1 MVVRYQK
8 PAAWIRYNPLAL
20 FDVLTDAKAAV
31 MALTSIPYQ
40 KSWAEEFQK
49 VQLKHEVAGTS
60 RIEGADFT
68 ERELDAAL
76 LDETPAEALSRSQ
89 RQARSAVN
97 TYRWIANLPDA
108 RSVDCDLV
116 REIHRRIVTGC
127 DDDHCPPGQLR
138 ASDQNVIFG
147 APRHRSVEGGTDCE
161 IAFVDLC
168 DAVEREFRAHDLL
181 IQSLAFHYHL
191 GAMHPFLDGNGRTAR
206 AVQALLLQR
215 AGLRDEIFIAMSNYY
230 YDEKTGYLSVLSE
243 TAANDHDLTPFLI
256 FGLKGIAA
264 QCRRLLDEIRNQVSK
279 TIFKDVMYDLFTRL
293 ESTKKRVIARR
304 QVEILKILLEKESM
318 DLFELYKTVTH
329 HYKVKN
335 PWKAYIRDLDYLI
348 NLRAIDA
355 RKSGND
361 LVRVRV
367 KLEWGAE
374 ITETAFFERVKELP
388 RGKSYTLLQ

>member
-68 ERELDAAL
+68 DRELDAAL
-76 LDETPAEALSRSQ
+76 LDETPAEALTRSQ

-97 TYRWIANLPDA
+97 TYRWIAHLPDA
-108 RSVDCDLV
+108 KPVDCDLV

-138 ASDQNVIFG
+138 TSDQNVIFG
-147 APRHRSVEGGTDCE
+147 APRHRGVEGGTDCE
-161 IAFVDLC
+161 SAFVELC
-168 DAVEREFRAHDLL
+168 TAVEQEFREHDLL

-304 QVEILKILLEKESM
+304 QIEILKILLKTQSM
-318 DLFELYKTVTH
+318 NLTELHKATLQY
-329 HYKVKN
+329 YNVKN
-335 PWKAYIRDLDYLI
+335 PWKAYTRDLIYLI
-348 NLRAIDA
+348 NLHAIDL
-355 RKSGND
+355 KKLTD
-361 LVRVRV
+361 DTVQVRVR
-367 KLEWGAE
+367 LEWGAE
-374 ITETAFFERVKELP
+374 ITETAFFERVKQLP

>member
-8 PAAWIRYNPLAL
+8 PTVWIRYDPLEL

-40 KSWAEEFQK
+40 KSWAEDFQK

-68 ERELDAAL
+68 DRELDAAL

-97 TYRWIANLPDA
+97 TYKWIARLPDA
-108 RSVDCDLV
+108 KPVDHGLV
-116 REIHRRIVTGC
+116 CEIHRRIVTGC

-138 ASDQNVIFG
+138 TSDQNVIFG
-147 APRHRSVEGGTDCE
+147 TPRHRGVDGGKDCE
-161 IAFVDLC
+161 IAFAELC
-168 DAVEREFRAHDLL
+168 NAVERDFRAHDLL

-230 YDEKTGYLSVLSE
+230 YDEKTSYLSVLSE
-243 TAANDHDLTPFLI
+243 TAASDHDLTPFLI

-264 QCRRLLDEIRNQVSK
+264 QCRRLLDEIRRQVSK
-279 TIFKDVMYDLFTRL
+279 AIFKDVMYDLFTKL
-293 ESTKKRVIARR
+293 KSTKKRAMARR
-304 QVEILKILLEKESM
+304 QVEILKILLKLDFV
-318 DLFELYKTVTH
+318 DLMNLYDLTVRF
-329 HYKVKN
+329 YNVKY
-335 PWKAYIRDLDYLI
+335 PWKAYIRDLRYLL
-348 NLRAIDA
+348 NLQAIDA
-355 RKSGND
+355 QNMENNKIQ
-361 LVRVRV
+361 VRVR
-367 KLEWGAE
+367 LEWGAE
-374 ITETAFFERVKELP
+374 ITETAFFERVKKLP
-388 RGKSYTLLQ
+388 RGRSYTLLQ

>member
-8 PAAWIRYNPLAL
+8 PTVWIRYDPLAL

-68 ERELDAAL
+68 DRELDAAL

-97 TYRWIANLPDA
+97 TYQWIACLPDA
-108 RSVDCDLV
+108 KPVDRDLV
-116 REIHRRIVTGC
+116 CEIHRRIVTGC

-138 ASDQNVIFG
+138 TSDQNVIFG
-147 APRHRSVEGGTDCE
+147 TPRHRGVDGGKDCE
-161 IAFVDLC
+161 IAFAELC
-168 DAVEREFRAHDLL
+168 NAVERDFRAHDLL

-215 AGLRDEIFIAMSNYY
+215 AGLRDEIFIAMSNYF
-230 YDEKTGYLSVLSE
+230 YDEKTSYLSVLSE
-243 TAANDHDLTPFLI
+243 TAASDHDLTPFLI

-264 QCRRLLDEIRNQVSK
+264 QCRRLLDEIRIQVSK
-279 TIFKDVMYDLFTRL
+279 TIFKDVMYDLFTKL
-293 ESTKKRVIARR
+293 ESTKKRAMARR
-304 QVEILKILLEKESM
+304 QVEILKILLKFDFV
-318 DLFELYKTVTH
+318 DLMNLYDLTVRF
-329 HYKVKN
+329 YNVKY
-335 PWKAYIRDLDYLI
+335 PWKAYIRDLRYLL
-348 NLRAIDA
+348 NLQAIDA
-355 RKSGND
+355 QNMEND
-361 LVRVRV
+361 KVRVRV
-367 KLEWGAE
+367 RLEWGAE
-374 ITETAFFERVKELP
+374 ITETAFFERVKKLP
-388 RGKSYTLLQ
+388 RGRSYTLLQ

>member
-8 PAAWIRYNPLAL
+8 PAVWIRYHPLAL

-97 TYRWIANLPDA
+97 TYRWIADLPDA
-108 RSVDCDLV
+108 RPVDCDLV
-116 REIHRRIVTGC
+116 REIHRWIVTGC

-147 APRHRSVEGGTDCE
+147 APRHRGVEGGKDCE
-161 IAFVDLC
+161 IAFVELC

-264 QCRRLLDEIRNQVSK
+264 QCRRLLDEIRKQVSK

-304 QVEILKILLEKESM
+304 QVEILKILLEREFM
-318 DLFELYKTVTH
+318 DLMELHKATIQY
-329 HYKVKN
+329 YNVKN
-335 PWKAYIRDLDYLI
+335 PWKAYVRDLNYLLI
-348 NLRAIDA
+348 LQAIAAEDSA
-355 RKSGND
+355 NSR
-361 LVRVRV
+361 VRVRV
-367 KLEWGAE
+367 RLEWGAE
-374 ITETAFFERVKELP
+374 ITETAFFERVKQLP

>member
-1 MVVRYQK
+1 M
-8 PAAWIRYNPLAL
+8 

-40 KSWAEEFQK
+40 RSWAEEFQK

-68 ERELDAAL
+68 DRELDAAL

-89 RQARSAVN
+89 KQARSAVN
-97 TYRWIANLPDA
+97 TYRWIARLPDG
-108 RSVDCDLV
+108 RPVDCDLV
-116 REIHRRIVTGC
+116 RDIHRRIVTGC

-138 ASDQNVIFG
+138 TSDQNVIFG
-147 APRHRSVEGGTDCE
+147 APRHRGVEGGKDCE
-161 IAFVDLC
+161 IAFVELC
-168 DAVEREFRAHDLL
+168 NAVEREFRTHDLL

-230 YDEKTGYLSVLSE
+230 YDEKISYLSVLSE
-243 TAANDHDLTPFLI
+243 SAATDHDLTPFLV

-264 QCRRLLDEIRNQVSK
+264 QCQRLLGEIRNQVSK

-293 ESTKKRVIARR
+293 ESTKKRVIAGR
-304 QVEILKILLEKESM
+304 QIEILKILLAVESM
-318 DLFELYKTVTH
+318 DLTELHKATIQF
-329 HYKVKN
+329 YKVKN
-335 PWKAYIRDLDYLI
+335 PWKAYIRDLIYLL
-348 NLRAIDA
+348 NLNAIVLQKTEYD
-355 RKSGND
+355 K
-361 LVRVRV
+361 VRVRV
-367 KLEWGAE
+367 RLEWGAE
-374 ITETAFFERVKELP
+374 ITETAFFERVKKLP